1 MRGRFL
7 YEIRP
12 DVFPEGWLTDVEL
25 TLWGLYYE
33 ERNRSKARG

>member
-7 YEIRP
+7 FEIRP

-25 TLWGLYYE
+25 KLWGLYYE
-33 ERNRSKARG
+33 ERNRRKARG